1 MQSVDIAERGSCIIY
16 LPSETD
22 TMNFSSNRRTLLQAI
37 STLPLAIALSAR
49 GSEPVSTTSASSAD
63 AERARSQLV
72 ELERS
77 AGGRLGV
84 CGLDTGSNQQIQYR
98 AGERF
103 PFCSTFKFML
113 AGAVLARSE
122 RQADLL
128 QRRIRYRRE
137 ALMHY
142 SPVTERH
149 VRDGMTV
156 AELCAAAIQ
165 YSDNT
170 AANQLIKLVGGPA
183 AVTAFARSIG
193 DTTFRLDR
201 WETVLNT
208 AIPGDLRDTSTPAA
222 LVRSFQALVLGNAL
236 HDAQRAQLQAWLR
249 GNQTGKNRI
258 ASVLPAGWQIGDKTG
273 TGDYGTTNDI
283 AVIWPP
289 SRAPIVLA
297 VYYTGKDA
305 NAPAREDVVA
315 GAARIVLGGL

>member
-1 MQSVDIAERGSCIIY
+1 MI
-16 LPSETD
+16 
-22 TMNFSSNRRTLLQAI
+22 FSPNRRVVLQAI
-37 STLPLAIALSAR
+37 STLPLAFVLYAK
-49 GSEPVSTTSASSAD
+49 GSEPASAARATTAD
-63 AERARSQLV
+63 TGPVTAQLAT
-72 ELERS
+72 LERS

-84 CGLDTGSNQQIQYR
+84 CGLDTGSGVRILYR
-98 AGERF
+98 GGERF

-122 RQADLL
+122 QHPDLL
-128 QRRIRYRRE
+128 QRRMRYRKE
-137 ALMHY
+137 DLKHY
-142 SPVTERH
+142 SPLTEQH
-149 VRDGMTV
+149 VHDGMTV
-156 AELCAAAIQ
+156 AGLCAAAIQ

-208 AIPGDLRDTSTPAA
+208 AIPGDVRDTSTPAA
-222 LVRSFQALVLGNAL
+222 LLRSFQSLVLGNTL
-236 HDAQRAQLQAWLR
+236 HQAQRTLLQTWLR
-249 GNQTGKNRI
+249 GNTTGKNRI
-258 ASVLPAGWQIGDKTG
+258 AAALPANWQIGDKTG

-283 AVIWPP
+283 AAIWPP

-297 VYYTGKDA
+297 VYYTGKDV

-315 GAARIVLGGL
+315 GAARIVIGALG